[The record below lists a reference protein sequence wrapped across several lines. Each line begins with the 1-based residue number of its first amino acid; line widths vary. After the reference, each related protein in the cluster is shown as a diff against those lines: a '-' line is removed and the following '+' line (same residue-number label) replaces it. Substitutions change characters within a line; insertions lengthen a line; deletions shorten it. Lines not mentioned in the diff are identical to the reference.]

1 MISVWASSPRG
12 RQAKRVGPLRGFA
25 DCSRTLGWPVCSPA
39 ANSVWSVPF
48 AGTRSQALSTIL
60 EGMNG
65 ADRVIRYMIG
75 RHNRGTCLERGIAF
89 PVQTTMA
96 SPAADPEFG
105 LRHHLSAAQM
115 TMVAVGGSIGTGL
128 LLGTAAAIKLAGPA
142 VSLPFVL
149 AAFICCTAALAL
161 GEPAG
166 SPPA

>member
-1 MISVWASSPRG
+1 MNAPDAEAVATSLEGSAYREDPEE
-12 RQAKRVGPLRGFA
+12 AGFA
-25 DCSRTLGWPVCSPA
+25 C
-39 ANSVWSVPF
+39 
-48 AGTRSQALSTIL
+48 
-60 EGMNG
+60 
-65 ADRVIRYMIG
+65 
-75 RHNRGTCLERGIAF
+75 